1 MPRQLIACATFSPEA
16 SCRRLLIGAAIL
28 LLCLPLIYIRVAESF
43 QGWDCMGTSAASDI
57 VQDSFPFF
65 SQEKLPF
72 TGGRDSGGFSNN
84 VGHAKSFTTSTEA
97 SAQVHLKRFHGAPPQ
112 AADITGGGQSAPYER
127 SSTMFSRGRRKKNA
141 IR

>member
-1 MPRQLIACATFSPEA
+1 
-16 SCRRLLIGAAIL
+16 
-28 LLCLPLIYIRVAESF
+28 
-43 QGWDCMGTSAASDI
+43 MGTSAASDI

-127 SSTMFSRGRRKKNA
+127 SSTMLSRGRRKKNA